1 MGKMEFVQREL
12 LDYRYIIATPE
23 TLFFKKYEFSDSN
36 ITINV
41 DPCSEA

>member
-1 MGKMEFVQREL
+1 MGKMECVQREL